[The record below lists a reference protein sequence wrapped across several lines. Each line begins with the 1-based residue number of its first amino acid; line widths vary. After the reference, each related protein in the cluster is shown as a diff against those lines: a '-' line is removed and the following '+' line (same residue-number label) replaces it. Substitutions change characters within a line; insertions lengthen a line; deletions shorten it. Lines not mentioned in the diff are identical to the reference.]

1 MAKVGVWN
9 TPSDRILP
17 GVYSRFLKV
26 ASSYGE
32 GLVGTIGIPVRSN
45 WGPVGEVVTVKNS
58 ILDLKEKFGDDEASK
73 FTAYRLG
80 KLLVNT
86 NLKYIKMYRVA
97 DSSAAKSSINLKNTN
112 GAATDIIKLTSKY
125 PTSKDLNVTV
135 KKSVAPEKTVEMY
148 IYEGTKLLCRIYG
161 IKGTVDEMVKVI
173 NTTYV
178 NKYIVAEKLA
188 ESTDILAE
196 VSNKKLVGGNDG
208 CSGITNKEYI
218 ASLKAFERERIDG
231 FVLDARE
238 DESLDVTVF
247 EWIKENYSN
256 GRTIMYFSGARTG
269 EDIYATCDRAKKVN
283 NKLYSITA
291 SSGVMDNVKY
301 TPLETAVYLCGLEI
315 SNKLKESSCNRV
327 TIFNSVGTMFTNA
340 ELEEAHKSGVI
351 TLDIDGDDVVIV
363 DDVNTYKI
371 YEDDNEN
378 ETVYGF
384 NRTIRTVSAI
394 NDMLVTSGKPLIGK
408 VNSDEIG
415 YDIIIT
421 AFKKG
426 FEYLIAS
433 GALKEFS
440 IAIDQER
447 QEKAKSDEFFFVW
460 DAIRLDK
467 VKRMYGTGTLR

>member
-1 MAKVGVWN
+1 
-9 TPSDRILP
+9 
-17 GVYSRFLKV
+17 
-26 ASSYGE
+26 
-32 GLVGTIGIPVRSN
+32 
-45 WGPVGEVVTVKNS
+45 
-58 ILDLKEKFGDDEASK
+58 
-73 FTAYRLG
+73 
-80 KLLVNT
+80 
-86 NLKYIKMYRVA
+86 
-97 DSSAAKSSINLKNTN
+97 
-112 GAATDIIKLTSKY
+112 
-125 PTSKDLNVTV
+125 
-135 KKSVAPEKTVEMY
+135 
-148 IYEGTKLLCRIYG
+148 
-161 IKGTVDEMVKVI
+161 
-173 NTTYV
+173 
-178 NKYIVAEKLA
+178 
-188 ESTDILAE
+188 
-196 VSNKKLVGGNDG
+196 
-208 CSGITNKEYI
+208 
-218 ASLKAFERERIDG
+218 
-231 FVLDARE
+231 
-238 DESLDVTVF
+238 
-247 EWIKENYSN
+247 
-256 GRTIMYFSGARTG
+256 
-269 EDIYATCDRAKKVN
+269 
-283 NKLYSITA
+283 
-291 SSGVMDNVKY
+291 
-301 TPLETAVYLCGLEI
+301 
-315 SNKLKESSCNRV
+315 
-327 TIFNSVGTMFTNA
+327 MFTNA